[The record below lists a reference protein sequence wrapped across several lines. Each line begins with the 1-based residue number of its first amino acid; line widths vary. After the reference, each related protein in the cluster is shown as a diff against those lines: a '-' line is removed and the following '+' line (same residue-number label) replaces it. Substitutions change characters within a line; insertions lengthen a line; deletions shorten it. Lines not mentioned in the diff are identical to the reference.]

1 MTLRNAALQEQGIYK
16 PSHFLK
22 KKCYK
27 NKVYINR
34 LTL

>member
-22 KKCYK
+22 K
-27 NKVYINR
+27 NVTRTRYI
-34 LTL
+34 